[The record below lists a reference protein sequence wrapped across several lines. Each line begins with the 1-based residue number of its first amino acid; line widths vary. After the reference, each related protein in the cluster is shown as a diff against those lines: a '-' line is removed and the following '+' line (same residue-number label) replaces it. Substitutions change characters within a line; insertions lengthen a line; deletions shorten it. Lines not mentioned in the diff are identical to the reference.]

1 MTKKRI
7 GLLLA
12 LTLAMSVVFTACSPK
27 AEDPAETPAETPGQE
42 EPAEGEDPT
51 EEPAAEPSG
60 TLKVGII
67 EASGNF
73 NPLYYSSSYDG
84 YVVDLIFEGLATLNF
99 EGDEYEPVVAKDW
112 TISEDGKT
120 ITFNLREDVVFS
132 DGTPLTANDVVFT
145 YKALADPSYS
155 GRYGSVVKDL
165 EGYEAYAAGETQEFV
180 GVVAEDDYTVTF
192 NFVDGKRTNFSNTT
206 MSIMPEAYY
215 GANFTVGDTSSI
227 EALSADPV
235 GSGPYKLDTYS
246 EAQFVFL
253 TRNENYTGE
262 GYMIKEILLQFVD
275 QSTDIVQLMNGEVDL
290 LAGVIEPAKIKEARD
305 GGYSINEYPRSGY
318 GYINFNAE
326 AGPTAEVAVRQAL
339 AYSFD
344 TQAFVESYYKDPDT
358 GMVLATTQNHP
369 FSQVSWVMS
378 DALVDSLI
386 DYSYDIE
393 KAKSLLDE
401 AGWVV
406 NGDYREKDGQVLELN
421 IAAMPEHDILNTLI
435 PMWQKAWGEEL
446 NIKLNVSYLEFN
458 TILDYVIYDSD
469 ANVDKWSVFFLATS
483 ITSPDPDSIYTAF
496 HSSEVGTGKDNTMR
510 YKNEE
515 VDRLLDEART
525 IMDPEEAKPLY
536 AEVVK
541 ILNEEVPKV
550 VVYANTYF
558 DLYNSKVKDF
568 NTSSLYGW
576 VKALKDA
583 HIEE

>member
-7 GLLLA
+7 GILLA

-27 AEDPAETPAETPGQE
+27 ADDPAETPAETPSQE
-42 EPAEGEDPT
+42 EPAEGE
-51 EEPAAEPSG
+51 EPAEPTNEPSG
-60 TLKVGII
+60 TLKVGIT

-84 YVVDLIFEGLATLNF
+84 YVVDLVFEGLATLNF
-99 EGDEYEPVVAKDW
+99 DGDEYEPVVAKDW
-112 TISEDGKT
+112 EISEDGKT
-120 ITFNLREDVVFS
+120 ITFNLRDDVVFS

-145 YKALADPSYS
+145 YKVLADPSYS
-155 GRYGSVVKDL
+155 GRYGTLVKDL
-165 EGYEAYAAGETQEFV
+165 EGYDAYYAGETEEFT

-192 NFVDGKRTNFSNTT
+192 NFVEGKRTNFANTT

-215 GANFTVGDTSSI
+215 GTGFTVGDTASI
-227 EALSADPV
+227 EALSAEPV

-246 EAQFVFL
+246 EAQFIFL
-253 TRNENYTGE
+253 TRNDKYVGE

-318 GYINFNAE
+318 GYINFNTE
-326 AGPTAEVAVRQAL
+326 SGPTAEVPVRQAL
-339 AYSFD
+339 TYAFD
-344 TQAFVESYYKDPDT
+344 TESFVNSYYKDPDT
-358 GMVLATTQNHP
+358 GLVLASTQNHP

-393 KAKSLLDE
+393 KAKSILDE

-406 NGDYREKDGQVLELN
+406 NGDFREKDGKVLELN
-421 IAAMPEHDILNTLI
+421 VAAMPEHDILATLI
-435 PMWQKAWGEEL
+435 PMWEKSWGEEL

-469 ANVDKWSVFFLATS
+469 ANVDKWSLFFLATS
-483 ITSPDPDSIYTAF
+483 ITSADPDSIYTEF
-496 HSSEVGTGKDNTMR
+496 HSNDVGTGKDNTSR
-510 YKNEE
+510 YSNPE
-515 VDRLLDEART
+515 VDRLLDEARA

-541 ILNEEVPKV
+541 ILNEEMPKV

-568 NTSSLYGW
+568 KTSSLYGW
-576 VKALKDA
+576 VKAVKDA
-583 HIEE
+583 TIEE

>member
-7 GLLLA
+7 GILLA

-27 AEDPAETPAETPGQE
+27 ADDPAETPAETPSQE
-42 EPAEGEDPT
+42 EPAEGE
-51 EEPAAEPSG
+51 EPAEPTNEPSG
-60 TLKVGII
+60 TLKVGIT

-84 YVVDLIFEGLATLNF
+84 YVVDLVFEGLATLNF
-99 EGDEYEPVVAKDW
+99 DGDEYEPVVAKDW
-112 TISEDGKT
+112 EISEDGKT
-120 ITFNLREDVVFS
+120 ITFNLRDDVVFS

-145 YKALADPSYS
+145 YKVLADPSYS
-155 GRYGSVVKDL
+155 GRYGTLVKDL
-165 EGYEAYAAGETQEFV
+165 EGYDAYYAGETEEFT

-192 NFVDGKRTNFSNTT
+192 NFVEGKRTNFANTT

-215 GANFTVGDTSSI
+215 GAGFAVGDTASI
-227 EALSADPV
+227 EALSAEPV

-246 EAQFVFL
+246 EAQFIFL
-253 TRNENYTGE
+253 TRNDKYVGE

-318 GYINFNAE
+318 GYINFNTE
-326 AGPTAEVAVRQAL
+326 SGPTAEVPVRQAL
-339 AYSFD
+339 TYAFD
-344 TQAFVESYYKDPDT
+344 TESFVNSYYKDPDT
-358 GMVLATTQNHP
+358 GLVLASTQNHP

-393 KAKSLLDE
+393 KAKSILDE

-406 NGDYREKDGQVLELN
+406 NGDFREKDGKVLELN
-421 IAAMPEHDILNTLI
+421 VAAMPEHDILATLI
-435 PMWQKAWGEEL
+435 PMWEKSWGEEL

-469 ANVDKWSVFFLATS
+469 ANVDKWSLFFLATS
-483 ITSPDPDSIYTAF
+483 ITSADPDSIYTEF
-496 HSSEVGTGKDNTMR
+496 HSNDVGTGKDNTSR
-510 YKNEE
+510 YSNPE
-515 VDRLLDEART
+515 VDRLLDEARA

-541 ILNEEVPKV
+541 ILNEEMPKV

-568 NTSSLYGW
+568 KTSSLYGW
-576 VKALKDA
+576 VKAVKDA
-583 HIEE
+583 TIEE

>member
-7 GLLLA
+7 GILLA

-27 AEDPAETPAETPGQE
+27 ADDPAETPAETPSQE
-42 EPAEGEDPT
+42 EPAEGE
-51 EEPAAEPSG
+51 EPAEPTNEPSG
-60 TLKVGII
+60 TLKVGIT

-84 YVVDLIFEGLATLNF
+84 YVVDLVFEGLATLNF

-120 ITFNLREDVVFS
+120 ITFNLRDDVVFS

-145 YKALADPSYS
+145 YKAMADPSYS
-155 GRYGSVVKDL
+155 GRYGTLVKDL
-165 EGYEAYAAGETQEFV
+165 EGYDAFYAGETEEFT

-192 NFVDGKRTNFSNTT
+192 NFVEGKRTNFANTT

-215 GANFTVGDTSSI
+215 GTGFTVGDTASI
-227 EALSADPV
+227 EALSAEPV

-246 EAQFVFL
+246 EAQFIFL
-253 TRNENYTGE
+253 TRNDKYVGE

-318 GYINFNAE
+318 GYINFNTE
-326 AGPTAEVAVRQAL
+326 SGPTAEVPVRQAL
-339 AYSFD
+339 TYAFD
-344 TQAFVESYYKDPDT
+344 TESFVNSYYKDPDS
-358 GMVLATTQNHP
+358 GLVLASTQNHP

-393 KAKSLLDE
+393 KAKSILDE

-406 NGDYREKDGQVLELN
+406 NGDFREKDGKVLELN
-421 IAAMPEHDILNTLI
+421 VAAMPEHDILATLI
-435 PMWQKAWGEEL
+435 PMWEKSWGEEL

-469 ANVDKWSVFFLATS
+469 ANVDKWSLFFLATS
-483 ITSPDPDSIYTAF
+483 ITSADPDSIYTEF
-496 HSSEVGTGKDNTMR
+496 HSNDVGTGKDNTSR
-510 YKNEE
+510 YSNPE
-515 VDRLLDEART
+515 VDRLLDEARA

-541 ILNEEVPKV
+541 ILNEEMPKV

-568 NTSSLYGW
+568 KTSSLYGW
-576 VKALKDA
+576 VKAVKDA
-583 HIEE
+583 TIEE

>member
-7 GLLLA
+7 GILLA

-27 AEDPAETPAETPGQE
+27 ADDPAETPAETPSQE
-42 EPAEGEDPT
+42 EPAEGE
-51 EEPAAEPSG
+51 EPAEPTNEPSG
-60 TLKVGII
+60 TLKVGIV

-84 YVVDLIFEGLATLNF
+84 YVVDLVFEGLATLNF
-99 EGDEYEPVVAKDW
+99 DGDEYEPVVAEDW
-112 TISEDGKT
+112 TVSEDGKT

-145 YKALADPSYS
+145 YKVLADPSYS
-155 GRYGSVVKDL
+155 GRYGTMVKDL
-165 EGYEAYAAGETQEFV
+165 EGYDAFYAGETEEFT

-192 NFVDGKRTNFSNTT
+192 NFVEGKRTNFANTT

-215 GANFTVGDTSSI
+215 GAGYTVGDTASV

-235 GSGPYKLDTYS
+235 GSGPYIVDTYS
-246 EAQFVFL
+246 EAQFIFL
-253 TRNENYTGE
+253 TRNENYGGE

-275 QSTDIVQLMNGEVDL
+275 QSTDIVQLMNGEIDL

-318 GYINFNAE
+318 GYINFNTE
-326 AGPTAEVAVRQAL
+326 AGPTAEVPVRQAL
-339 AYSFD
+339 TYAFD
-344 TQAFVESYYKDPDT
+344 TESFVNSYYKDPDT

-393 KAKSLLDE
+393 KAKSILDE

-406 NGDYREKDGQVLELN
+406 NGDFREKDGKVLELN
-421 IAAMPEHDILNTLI
+421 VAAMPEHDILATLI
-435 PMWQKAWGEEL
+435 PMWEKSWGEEL

-483 ITSPDPDSIYTAF
+483 ITSADPDSIYTEF
-496 HSSEVGTGKDNTMR
+496 HSNDVGTGKDNTAR
-510 YKNEE
+510 YSNPE
-515 VDRLLDEART
+515 VDRLLDEARA

-541 ILNEEVPKV
+541 ILNEEMPKV

-558 DLYNSKVKDF
+558 DLYNSRVKDF
-568 NTSSLYGW
+568 KTSSLYGW
-576 VKALKDA
+576 VKAVKDA
-583 HIEE
+583 TIEE

>member
-7 GLLLA
+7 GILLA

-27 AEDPAETPAETPGQE
+27 AEDPAETPAETPSQE
-42 EPAEGEDPT
+42 EPAEGE
-51 EEPAAEPSG
+51 EPAEPTNEPTG
-60 TLKVGII
+60 TLKVGIT

-84 YVVDLIFEGLATLNF
+84 YVVDLVFQGLATLNF
-99 EGDEYEPVVAKDW
+99 DGDEYEPVVAEDW

-120 ITFNLREDVVFS
+120 ITFNMKEDVVFS

-145 YKALADPSYS
+145 YKVMADPSYS
-155 GRYGSVVKDL
+155 GRYGTMVKDL
-165 EGYEAYAAGETQEFV
+165 EGYDAFYAGETEEFT

-192 NFVDGKRTNFSNTT
+192 NFVDGKRTNFANTT

-215 GANFTVGDTSSI
+215 GAGYTVGDTASV
-227 EALSADPV
+227 EALSAEPV

-246 EAQFVFL
+246 EAQFIFL
-253 TRNENYTGE
+253 TRNENYGGE

-275 QSTDIVQLMNGEVDL
+275 QSTDIVQLMNGEIDL

-318 GYINFNAE
+318 GYINFNTE
-326 AGPTAEVAVRQAL
+326 AGPTAEVPVRQAL
-339 AYSFD
+339 TYAFD
-344 TQAFVESYYKDPDT
+344 TESFVNSYYKDPDT
-358 GMVLATTQNHP
+358 GLVLATTQNHP

-378 DALVDSLI
+378 DELVNSLI

-393 KAKSLLDE
+393 KAKSILDE

-406 NGDYREKDGQVLELN
+406 NGDFREKDGKVLELN
-421 IAAMPEHDILNTLI
+421 VAAMPEHDILATLI
-435 PMWQKAWGEEL
+435 PMWEKSWGEEL

-483 ITSPDPDSIYTAF
+483 ITSADPDSIYTEF
-496 HSSEVGTGKDNTMR
+496 HSNDVGTGKDNTSR
-510 YKNEE
+510 YSNPE

-541 ILNEEVPKV
+541 ILNEEMPKV

-558 DLYNSKVKDF
+558 DLYNSKVKNF
-568 NTSSLYGW
+568 KTSSLYNW
-576 VKALKDA
+576 VKAVKDA
-583 HIEE
+583 TIEE

>member
-7 GLLLA
+7 GILLA

-27 AEDPAETPAETPGQE
+27 ADDPAETPAETPTQE
-42 EPAEGEDPT
+42 EPAEGE
-51 EEPAAEPSG
+51 EPAEPTNEPSG
-60 TLKVGII
+60 TLKVGIT

-84 YVVDLIFEGLATLNF
+84 YVVDLVFEGLSTLNF

-112 TISEDGKT
+112 TVSEDGKT
-120 ITFNLREDVVFS
+120 ITFNMREDVVFS

-145 YKALADPSYS
+145 YKVLADPSYS
-155 GRYGSVVKDL
+155 GRYGTLVKDL
-165 EGYEAYAAGETQEFV
+165 EGYDAFYAGETEEFV

-192 NFVDGKRTNFSNTT
+192 NFVDGKRTNFANTT

-215 GANFTVGDTSSI
+215 GAGYTVGDTASI
-227 EALSADPV
+227 EALSAEPV
-235 GSGPYKLDTYS
+235 GSGPYKVDTYS
-246 EAQFVFL
+246 EAQFIFL
-253 TRNENYTGE
+253 TRNDNYVGE

-275 QSTDIVQLMNGEVDL
+275 QSTDIVQLMNGEIDL

-318 GYINFNAE
+318 GYINFNTE
-326 AGPTAEVAVRQAL
+326 AGPTAEVPVRQAL
-339 AYSFD
+339 TYAFD
-344 TQAFVESYYKDPDT
+344 TESFVNSYYKDPDT

-378 DALVDSLI
+378 DELVNSLV

-393 KAKSLLDE
+393 KAKSILDE

-406 NGDYREKDGQVLELN
+406 NGDFREKDGKVLELN
-421 IAAMPEHDILNTLI
+421 VAAMPEHDILATLI
-435 PMWQKAWGEEL
+435 PMWEKSWGEEL

-483 ITSPDPDSIYTAF
+483 ITSADPDSIYTEF
-496 HSSEVGTGKDNTMR
+496 HSSEVGTGKDNTAR
-510 YKNEE
+510 YSNSE
-515 VDRLLDEART
+515 VDRLLDEARA

-541 ILNEEVPKV
+541 ILNEEMPKV

-558 DLYNSKVKDF
+558 DLYNSKIKDF
-568 NTSSLYGW
+568 KTSSLYNW
-576 VKALKDA
+576 VKAVKDA
-583 HIEE
+583 TIEE

>member
-7 GLLLA
+7 GILLA

-27 AEDPAETPAETPGQE
+27 ADDPAETPAETPSQE
-42 EPAEGEDPT
+42 EPAEGE
-51 EEPAAEPSG
+51 EPAEPTNEPSG
-60 TLKVGII
+60 TLKVGIT

-84 YVVDLIFEGLATLNF
+84 YVVDLVFEGLATLNF
-99 EGDEYEPVVAKDW
+99 DGDEYEPVVAKDW
-112 TISEDGKT
+112 EISEDGKT
-120 ITFNLREDVVFS
+120 ITFNLRDDVVFS

-145 YKALADPSYS
+145 YKVMADPSYS
-155 GRYGSVVKDL
+155 GRYGTMVKDL
-165 EGYEAYAAGETQEFV
+165 EGYDAYYAGETEEFT

-192 NFVDGKRTNFSNTT
+192 NFVEGKRTNFANTT

-215 GANFTVGDTSSI
+215 GAGFAVGDTASI
-227 EALSADPV
+227 EALSAEPV

-246 EAQFVFL
+246 EAQFIFL
-253 TRNENYTGE
+253 TRNDKYVGE

-318 GYINFNAE
+318 GYINFNTE
-326 AGPTAEVAVRQAL
+326 SGPTAEVPVRQAL
-339 AYSFD
+339 TYAFD
-344 TQAFVESYYKDPDT
+344 TESFVNSYYKDPDT
-358 GMVLATTQNHP
+358 GLVLASTQNHP

-393 KAKSLLDE
+393 KAKSILDE

-406 NGDYREKDGQVLELN
+406 NGDFREKDGKVLELN
-421 IAAMPEHDILNTLI
+421 VAAMPEHDILATLI
-435 PMWQKAWGEEL
+435 PMWEKSWGEEL

-469 ANVDKWSVFFLATS
+469 ANVDKWSLFFLATS
-483 ITSPDPDSIYTAF
+483 ITSADPDSIYTEF
-496 HSSEVGTGKDNTMR
+496 HSNDVGTGKDNTSR
-510 YKNEE
+510 YSNPE
-515 VDRLLDEART
+515 VDRLLDEARA

-541 ILNEEVPKV
+541 ILNEEMPKV

-568 NTSSLYGW
+568 KTSSLYGW
-576 VKALKDA
+576 VKAVKDA
-583 HIEE
+583 TIEE